1 MKFTSNAALKN
12 VLSTLNIES
21 ITFWLTVD
29 QDFEWFEDNILSTTE
44 KKTCK
49 KFNSLLIIIH

>member
-1 MKFTSNAALKN
+1 MKFTSNAALKH

-49 KFNSLLIIIH
+49 K